1 MTALD
6 FIKILLVCG
15 SPFILAFT
23 FIYTAEAIDKLYC
36 YLTGR

>member
-1 MTALD
+1 MTMLD

-23 FIYTAEAIDKLYC
+23 IIYTCDAIDKVYQ
-36 YLTGR
+36 YITR